1 MKKPLAPGEK
11 QSGLKEMQVNSSSW
25 LMESHEQFILD
36 ELLPLVV
43 GYAKRNGHP
52 TEAVALASFLALS
65 TVLQS
70 KGATLANLT
79 ASIGASSMNIH
90 NAPEGLQ

>member
-1 MKKPLAPGEK
+1 MKKAAPVKE
-11 QSGLKEMQVNSSSW
+11 SGLEMMQGNSSAW
-25 LMESHEQFILD
+25 NMETHEQFLLD

-52 TEAVALASFLALS
+52 TEAAALASFLALS

-79 ASIGASSMNIH
+79 ASIEASRMDIH
-90 NAPEGLQ
+90 AAPEGLQ

>member
-1 MKKPLAPGEK
+1 MKKAAPVKE
-11 QSGLKEMQVNSSSW
+11 SGLEMMQANSSSW
-25 LMESHEQFILD
+25 FMESHEQFILD
-36 ELLPLVV
+36 ELVPLVV

-52 TEAVALASFLALS
+52 TEAAALASFLALS

-79 ASIGASSMNIH
+79 ASIGASRMDIH
-90 NAPEGLQ
+90 SAPEGLQ

>member
-1 MKKPLAPGEK
+1 MKKPLAPGKK
-11 QSGLKEMQVNSSSW
+11 QSGLEMMQGNSSSW
-25 LMESHEQFILD
+25 VMETHEQFLLD

-52 TEAVALASFLALS
+52 TEAAALASFLALS

-79 ASIGASSMNIH
+79 ASIGASRMDIH
-90 NAPEGLQ
+90 HAPEGLQ